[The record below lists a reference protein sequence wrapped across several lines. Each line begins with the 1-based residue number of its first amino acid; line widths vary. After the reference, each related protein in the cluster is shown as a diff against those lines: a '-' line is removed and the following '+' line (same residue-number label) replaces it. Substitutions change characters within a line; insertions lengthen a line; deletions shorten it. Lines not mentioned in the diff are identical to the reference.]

1 MKRKIELLAPG
12 GDIDSIKA
20 AILAGADAIYC
31 GLNKFNARNRATN
44 LNYDDLNGVLNLAHR
59 NNCKIFL
66 TLNII
71 IVESEIP
78 SIISLL
84 NRLVNTSI
92 DGVIVQDLG
101 LLYLLSKYFKNLK
114 IHASTQLTT
123 HNEGQIFFLSELNT
137 TQINLSRELNIH
149 EIKALTLIGHRNKIS
164 TEVFVHGSYCI
175 SFSGICYMSSVL
187 GGKSGNRGRCS
198 QPCRDRYLTTPE
210 GKNFPLNLKDN
221 SAYFDLREI
230 SDAGVA
236 SLKIEG
242 RIKKLDYVYTVVN
255 CWKNQIRSF
264 YNTDKLNNDHRD
276 LYKVFNRDFS
286 NSYLK
291 GDINKHMFID
301 NPRDH
306 SIQHLSEINNYF
318 SNNQMIKDQIEL
330 YEEKEEITAHVKN
343 RIKQLSIAKSPLTIS
358 ISGKAN
364 TPIKVSVKT
373 QDSSFMVLSK
383 SNLVNAGTYTPNR
396 NSGKQRRGV
405 KTKKI
410 TAQCLDYNILY
421 KRLKSLNSTEYYIEH
436 LELETLQ
443 SDLFIPFKELT
454 SIKKRISSILKG
466 SKEIIDPIDVPVLIK
481 QRPLNIKPDLSVLI
495 SSRKDLHL
503 CNETSS
509 HIFFELPNCPKNK
522 YSEFIDLFLKN
533 KNLIPWFPS
542 ILIGE
547 NYAAALEFL
556 QKVQPKLIVTNN
568 TGIAYEACKNG
579 MPWIAGPYL
588 NIVNSF
594 SLLCLKEK
602 FNCCGSF
609 ISNEISENQI
619 KNIKYPDNFKLY
631 YSIYHPILLLTSRQC
646 LLHQVIGCKKNR
658 IDEECIQNCQK
669 CSSITN
675 LKKVSL
681 YIEKSK
687 GNYHCIY
694 NNYNFLNPDIVTDL
708 PNIFSCFF
716 IDLRDIKTE
725 TKIESD
731 KSRVIKLFEN
741 LLNGNPN
748 SKNELKQMIHP
759 STNTQYKKGI

>member
-78 SIISLL
+78 SVISLL

-301 NPRDH
+301 NP
-306 SIQHLSEINNYF
+306 
-318 SNNQMIKDQIEL
+318 
-330 YEEKEEITAHVKN
+330 
-343 RIKQLSIAKSPLTIS
+343 
-358 ISGKAN
+358 
-364 TPIKVSVKT
+364 
-373 QDSSFMVLSK
+373 
-383 SNLVNAGTYTPNR
+383 
-396 NSGKQRRGV
+396 
-405 KTKKI
+405 
-410 TAQCLDYNILY
+410 
-421 KRLKSLNSTEYYIEH
+421 
-436 LELETLQ
+436 
-443 SDLFIPFKELT
+443 T
-454 SIKKRISSILKG
+454 S
-466 SKEIIDPIDVPVLIK
+466 
-481 QRPLNIKPDLSVLI
+481 
-495 SSRKDLHL
+495 
-503 CNETSS
+503 
-509 HIFFELPNCPKNK
+509 
-522 YSEFIDLFLKN
+522 
-533 KNLIPWFPS
+533 
-542 ILIGE
+542 
-547 NYAAALEFL
+547 
-556 QKVQPKLIVTNN
+556 
-568 TGIAYEACKNG
+568 
-579 MPWIAGPYL
+579 
-588 NIVNSF
+588 
-594 SLLCLKEK
+594 
-602 FNCCGSF
+602 
-609 ISNEISENQI
+609 
-619 KNIKYPDNFKLY
+619 
-631 YSIYHPILLLTSRQC
+631 
-646 LLHQVIGCKKNR
+646 
-658 IDEECIQNCQK
+658 
-669 CSSITN
+669 
-675 LKKVSL
+675 
-681 YIEKSK
+681 
-687 GNYHCIY
+687 
-694 NNYNFLNPDIVTDL
+694 
-708 PNIFSCFF
+708 
-716 IDLRDIKTE
+716 
-725 TKIESD
+725 
-731 KSRVIKLFEN
+731 
-741 LLNGNPN
+741 
-748 SKNELKQMIHP
+748 
-759 STNTQYKKGI
+759 